1 MSALHRRN
9 CSVQAGN
16 KVKLSSQSNYISS
29 QLCSPGS
36 SHHAAIQ
43 KRTSP
48 NPSSQLGG
56 AGGQPHPVSLIQ
68 SSVIACHNEP
78 QNPGPGAR
86 LVTSTSL
93 FFLKQLGF
101 PNSYSELNLTWF
113 FVYSEMLYLYIHPSR
128 RSELDTYLAIIS
140 DLTVTYG
147 GTFFYEYHK

>member
-1 MSALHRRN
+1 MVARHSALSSVFDYYLKNSDHLEKVKMSALHRRN

-68 SSVIACHNEP
+68 PSVIACHNEP
-78 QNPGPGAR
+78 QNPGPGA
-86 LVTSTSL
+86 LVTSTRL

-101 PNSYSELNLTWF
+101 PNSNSELNLTWLICVF
-113 FVYSEMLYLYIHPSR
+113 RDVVSVHSSIP
-128 RSELDTYLAIIS
+128 
-140 DLTVTYG
+140 
-147 GTFFYEYHK
+147 